1 MLRAMAL
8 MSCPDC
14 GNEVSTQA
22 MSCPKCGRQLR
33 LPKRTFSAAGCLV
46 ITILVLLLLPAL
58 WFTGCGGLLR

>member
-1 MLRAMAL
+1 MAL

-33 LPKRTFSAAGCLV
+33 LPKKAFSKLGCF
-46 ITILVLLLLPAL
+46 TILVLLFVLACALKLFGCPAIRI
-58 WFTGCGGLLR
+58 W